1 MAATLERKSK
11 PKTPANGKA
20 TRLPQVKPRAKKPAP
35 AVEENLLTA
44 EEYWATCNGDQNE
57 LIKGKVVEFMPPG
70 GEHGEIAGII
80 FSCLLSF
87 VRKNKLGRVF
97 VESGFRLTSRD
108 VRSPDVSFVR
118 TENLPDGRA
127 PRAFIEGAPTLA
139 VEVISPGDEW
149 SKVEEK
155 VQLYLAEGTLAVWL
169 VEPQM
174 QTVTVRTATE
184 ARVYDSG
191 STLPGE
197 PALPGFKLLLKEIF
211 SS

>member
-1 MAATLERKSK
+1 MAAVLERSSK
-11 PKTPANGKA
+11 TKPSTNGKA
-20 TRLPQVKPRAKKPAP
+20 TSLTPTKARSKKAAP
-35 AVEENLLTA
+35 VAQETLLTA

-57 LIKGKVVEFMPPG
+57 LVKGKVIEFMPPG
-70 GEHGEIAGII
+70 GEHGESAGII
-80 FSCLLSF
+80 FSCLLPF

-155 VQLYLAEGTLAVWL
+155 VQLYLAQGTLAVWL
-169 VEPQM
+169 VEPQA
-174 QTVTVRTATE
+174 QTVTVRTSSE
-184 ARVYDSG
+184 ARVYDKG

-197 PALPGFKLLLKEIF
+197 PALPGFKLSLKEIF
-211 SS
+211 SA